1 MSYLKNKIKETL
13 KWKKNPKYVSEKLGI
28 PLKKYKELKKEIL
41 TERKRIKK
49 KAKFFETAEKSSQL
63 VESIELETSNI
74 LTRQIVFSL
83 VGLIVFFLTTYLSI
97 ENLYNLINSLF
108 LLSISVLFG
117 LLFTTPI
124 LGVRRWYDLEP
135 IGLPIFIQ
143 PSEFSKIILVLF
155 LAKIL
160 SQKSYKLI
168 ALLGVLINLLLI
180 FIQPDLGTTMLLLIV
195 TSFMFFMSDIKF
207 RSAVLGLLTLFLL
220 FFMLLEMNFLGDYQI
235 SRITDF
241 FSGDDFSQKQS
252 RLSISSG
259 GLFGTYFTNSLITE
273 VFVPVQTTDFIFSL
287 YSRNFGFFGGF
298 LLLSLWILFFFR
310 VNRII
315 KLTQIE
321 FEKYLLSGLLILL
334 GVQILINLLTILGFI
349 PLTGIPFPLLSLGG
363 SSIFSTAIIFGLINR
378 VFIENNIVV

>member
-1 MSYLKNKIKETL
+1 MINRKITILGPEGTNLYILLQFMIFSVISWFTL
-13 KWKKNPKYVSEKLGI
+13 
-28 PLKKYKELKKEIL
+28 
-41 TERKRIKK
+41 
-49 KAKFFETAEKSSQL
+49 FSS
-63 VESIELETSNI
+63 VESIEFETSNI

-97 ENLYNLINSLF
+97 DNLYNLINPLF

-124 LGVRRWYDLEP
+124 LGVRRWYDLESV
-135 IGLPIFIQ
+135 GLPIFIQ
-143 PSEFSKIILVLF
+143 PSEFSKIVLVLF
-155 LAKIL
+155 IAKIL
-160 SQKSYKLI
+160 SQKSYKLFAI
-168 ALLGVLINLLLI
+168 SGVLINLFLI
-180 FIQPDLGTTMLLLIV
+180 FIQPDFGTTMLLLIV
-195 TSFMFFMSDIKF
+195 TSLMFFVSDIKI
-207 RSAVLGLLTLFLL
+207 RIAVLGLLVLFLS
-220 FFMLLEMNFLGDYQI
+220 FFILLEFNLLGNYQI

-241 FSGDDFSQKQS
+241 FSGDDFSQRQS

-259 GLFGTYFTNSLITE
+259 GLLGTYFSESQINE

-287 YSRNFGFFGGF
+287 YSRNFGFVGGL

-310 VNRII
+310 VNTII

-334 GVQILINLLTILGFI
+334 GVQIFINLFTILGFI

-363 SSIFSTAIIFGLINR
+363 SSIFSNAIIFGIINR

>member
-1 MSYLKNKIKETL
+1 MINRKITL
-13 KWKKNPKYVSEKLGI
+13 LG
-28 PLKKYKELKKEIL
+28 PEGTNLYIL
-41 TERKRIKK
+41 LQFMLFSVISWFTL
-49 KAKFFETAEKSSQL
+49 FSSI
-63 VESIELETSNI
+63 ESIEFEASNI
-74 LTRQIVFSL
+74 LTRQIIFSL
-83 VGLIVFFLTTYLSI
+83 IGIIVFFLTTYLSI

-135 IGLPIFIQ
+135 VGLPIFIQ
-143 PSEFSKIILVLF
+143 PSEFSKIVLVLF
-155 LAKIL
+155 VAKIL
-160 SQKSYKLI
+160 SQKSYKLLAI
-168 ALLGVLINLLLI
+168 SGILVNLFLI
-180 FIQPDLGTTMLLLIV
+180 FIQPDFGTTMLLLVV
-195 TSFMFFMSDIKF
+195 TSLMLFVSDIKL
-207 RSAVLGLLTLFLL
+207 RSAVLGLLVFFLS
-220 FFMLLEMNFLGDYQI
+220 FFILLEFNLLGDYQI

-241 FSGDDFSQKQS
+241 FTGEDFSQKQS

-259 GLFGTYFTNSLITE
+259 GLFGTYFTESQITE

-287 YSRNFGFFGGF
+287 YSRNFGFFGG
-298 LLLSLWILFFFR
+298 LLLITLWIVFFFR

-334 GVQILINLLTILGFI
+334 GVQIFINLFTILGFI

>member
-1 MSYLKNKIKETL
+1 MINRKITILGPEGTNLYILLQFMLFSVISWFTL
-13 KWKKNPKYVSEKLGI
+13 
-28 PLKKYKELKKEIL
+28 
-41 TERKRIKK
+41 
-49 KAKFFETAEKSSQL
+49 FSS
-63 VESIELETSNI
+63 VESIEFEASNI
-74 LTRQIVFSL
+74 LTRQIIFSL
-83 VGLIVFFLTTYLSI
+83 IGIIVFFLTTYLSI
-97 ENLYNLINSLF
+97 ENLFNLINSLF

-143 PSEFSKIILVLF
+143 PSEFSKIVLVLF
-155 LAKIL
+155 VAKIL
-160 SQKSYKLI
+160 SQKSYKLLAI
-168 ALLGVLINLLLI
+168 LGVLVNLFLI
-180 FIQPDLGTTMLLLIV
+180 FIQPDFGTTMLLLVV
-195 TSFMFFMSDIKF
+195 TSLMFFISDIKL
-207 RSAVLGLLTLFLL
+207 RIAVLGLLVFFLS
-220 FFMLLEMNFLGDYQI
+220 FFILLEFNLLGDYQI

-241 FSGDDFSQKQS
+241 FTGDDFSQNQS

-259 GLFGTYFTNSLITE
+259 GLFGTYFTESQITE

-287 YSRNFGFFGGF
+287 YSRNFGFFGG
-298 LLLSLWILFFFR
+298 LLLITLWIVFFFR

-334 GVQILINLLTILGFI
+334 GVQIFINLFTILGFI

>member
-1 MSYLKNKIKETL
+1 MINRKITILGPEGTNLYILLQFMLFSVISWFTL
-13 KWKKNPKYVSEKLGI
+13 
-28 PLKKYKELKKEIL
+28 
-41 TERKRIKK
+41 
-49 KAKFFETAEKSSQL
+49 FSSI
-63 VESIELETSNI
+63 ESIEFTTNNI

-108 LLSISVLFG
+108 FLSISVLLG

-135 IGLPIFIQ
+135 LGLPIFIQ

-155 LAKIL
+155 IAKML
-160 SQKSYKLI
+160 SQKANKLFAI
-168 ALLGVLINLLLI
+168 SGVLISMFLI

-195 TSFMFFMSDIKF
+195 ASLMLFVSDIKL
-207 RSAVLGLLTLFLL
+207 RSADVGLLVLFLS
-220 FFMLLEMNFLGDYQI
+220 FFILLEFNFFGDYQI

-241 FSGDDFSQKQS
+241 FSGDDFSQNQS

-259 GLFGTYFTNSLITE
+259 GLFGTYFTESKIIE

-287 YSRNFGFFGGF
+287 YSRNFGFFGG
-298 LLLSLWILFFFR
+298 LLLIALWIVFFFR

-315 KLTQIE
+315 KRTQIE

-334 GVQILINLLTILGFI
+334 GVQIFINLLTILGFI
-349 PLTGIPFPLLSLGG
+349 PLTGIAFPLLSLGG

>member
-1 MSYLKNKIKETL
+1 MINRKITILGPEGTNLYILLQFMIFSVISWFTL
-13 KWKKNPKYVSEKLGI
+13 
-28 PLKKYKELKKEIL
+28 
-41 TERKRIKK
+41 
-49 KAKFFETAEKSSQL
+49 FSS

-135 IGLPIFIQ
+135 VGLPIFIQ
-143 PSEFSKIILVLF
+143 PSEFSKIVLVLF
-155 LAKIL
+155 IAKIL
-160 SQKSYKLI
+160 SQKSYKLL
-168 ALLGVLINLLLI
+168 AVSGVLINLFLI
-180 FIQPDLGTTMLLLIV
+180 FIQPDFGTTMLLLIV
-195 TSFMFFMSDIKF
+195 TSLMFFVSDIKL
-207 RSAVLGLLTLFLL
+207 RTAVLGLLVFFLS
-220 FFMLLEMNFLGDYQI
+220 FFILLEFNLLGEYQI
-235 SRITDF
+235 SRITD
-241 FSGDDFSQKQS
+241 
-252 RLSISSG
+252 RLSSSSG
-259 GLFGTYFTNSLITE
+259 GLFGTYFSEAQINE

-287 YSRNFGFFGGF
+287 YSRNFGFFGGLF
-298 LLLSLWILFFFR
+298 LLSLWIVFFFR

-334 GVQILINLLTILGFI
+334 GAQIFINLFTILGFI
-349 PLTGIPFPLLSLGG
+349 PLTGIAFPLLSLGG
-363 SSIFSTAIIFGLINR
+363 SSIFSTAIIFGLVNR

>member
-1 MSYLKNKIKETL
+1 MINRKITILGPEGTNLYILLQFMLFSVISWFTL
-13 KWKKNPKYVSEKLGI
+13 
-28 PLKKYKELKKEIL
+28 
-41 TERKRIKK
+41 
-49 KAKFFETAEKSSQL
+49 FSSI
-63 VESIELETSNI
+63 ESIEFETSNI

-97 ENLYNLINSLF
+97 DNLYNLVNSLF
-108 LLSISVLFG
+108 FFSISVLIG

-135 IGLPIFIQ
+135 VGLPIFIQ

-155 LAKIL
+155 IAKIL

-168 ALLGVLINLLLI
+168 GILGVLVNLFLI
-180 FIQPDLGTTMLLLIV
+180 FIQPDLGTTILLLVV
-195 TSFMFFMSDIKF
+195 TSLMFFVSDIKL
-207 RSAVLGLLTLFLL
+207 RSAVLGLLL
-220 FFMLLEMNFLGDYQI
+220 FFILFFVLLEFNFIGDYQI

-241 FSGDDFSQKQS
+241 FSGDDFSQNQS

-259 GLFGTYFTNSLITE
+259 GLFGTYFTELQITK

-287 YSRNFGFFGGF
+287 YARNFGFFGGL
-298 LLLSLWILFFFR
+298 LLLSLWIVFFFR

-315 KLTQIE
+315 NRTQIE

-334 GVQILINLLTILGFI
+334 GVQIFINLLTILGFI

>member
-1 MSYLKNKIKETL
+1 MINRKITL
-13 KWKKNPKYVSEKLGI
+13 LG
-28 PLKKYKELKKEIL
+28 PEGTNLYIL
-41 TERKRIKK
+41 LQFMLFSIISWFTL
-49 KAKFFETAEKSSQL
+49 FSSI
-63 VESIELETSNI
+63 ESIEFEASNI
-74 LTRQIVFSL
+74 LTRQIIFSL
-83 VGLIVFFLTTYLSI
+83 IGIIVFFLTTYLSI

-135 IGLPIFIQ
+135 VGLPIFIQ
-143 PSEFSKIILVLF
+143 PSEFSKIVLVLF
-155 LAKIL
+155 VAKIL
-160 SQKSYKLI
+160 SQKSYKLLAI
-168 ALLGVLINLLLI
+168 SGILVNLFLI
-180 FIQPDLGTTMLLLIV
+180 FIQPDFGTTMLLLVV
-195 TSFMFFMSDIKF
+195 TSLMLFVSDIKL
-207 RSAVLGLLTLFLL
+207 RSAVLGLLVFFLS
-220 FFMLLEMNFLGDYQI
+220 FFILLEFNLLGDYQI

-241 FSGDDFSQKQS
+241 FTGEDFSQKQS

-259 GLFGTYFTNSLITE
+259 GLFGTYFTESQITE

-287 YSRNFGFFGGF
+287 YSRNFGFFGG
-298 LLLSLWILFFFR
+298 LLLIALWIVFFFR

-334 GVQILINLLTILGFI
+334 GVQIFINLLTILGFI

>member
-1 MSYLKNKIKETL
+1 MINRKITILGPEGTNLYILLQFMLFSVISWFTL
-13 KWKKNPKYVSEKLGI
+13 
-28 PLKKYKELKKEIL
+28 
-41 TERKRIKK
+41 
-49 KAKFFETAEKSSQL
+49 FSSI
-63 VESIELETSNI
+63 ESIEFTTNNI

-108 LLSISVLFG
+108 FLSISVLLG

-135 IGLPIFIQ
+135 LGLPIFIQ

-155 LAKIL
+155 IAKML
-160 SQKSYKLI
+160 SQKANKLLAI
-168 ALLGVLINLLLI
+168 SGVLISMFLI
-180 FIQPDLGTTMLLLIV
+180 FIQPDLGTTILLLIV
-195 TSFMFFMSDIKF
+195 TSLMFFVSDIKL
-207 RSAVLGLLTLFLL
+207 RSAVLGLLVLFLS
-220 FFMLLEMNFLGDYQI
+220 FFILLEFNFFGDYQI

-241 FSGDDFSQKQS
+241 FSGDDFSQNQS

-259 GLFGTYFTNSLITE
+259 GLFGTYFTESKIIE

-287 YSRNFGFFGGF
+287 YSRNFGFFGG
-298 LLLSLWILFFFR
+298 LLLIALWIVFFFR

-315 KLTQIE
+315 KRTQIE

-334 GVQILINLLTILGFI
+334 GVQILINLFTILGFI

>member
-1 MSYLKNKIKETL
+1 MINRKITILGPEGTNLYILLQFMIFSIISWFTL
-13 KWKKNPKYVSEKLGI
+13 
-28 PLKKYKELKKEIL
+28 
-41 TERKRIKK
+41 
-49 KAKFFETAEKSSQL
+49 FSSI
-63 VESIELETSNI
+63 ESIEFEASNI

-108 LLSISVLFG
+108 LLSISVLIG

-135 IGLPIFIQ
+135 VGLPIFIQ
-143 PSEFSKIILVLF
+143 PSEFSKIVLVLF
-155 LAKIL
+155 IAKVL
-160 SQKSYKLI
+160 SQKSNKLI
-168 ALLGVLINLLLI
+168 AISGVLINLFLI
-180 FIQPDLGTTMLLLIV
+180 FIQPDFGTTMLLLIV
-195 TSFMFFMSDIKF
+195 TSLMFFVSNIKL
-207 RSAVLGLLTLFLL
+207 RIAVSGLLIFFLS
-220 FFMLLEMNFLGDYQI
+220 FFILLEFNLLGDYQI

-241 FSGDDFSQKQS
+241 FSGEDFSQRQS

-259 GLFGTYFTNSLITE
+259 GLFGTYFSESQISE

-287 YSRNFGFFGGF
+287 FSRNFGFFGG
-298 LLLSLWILFFFR
+298 LLLISLWILFFFR

-315 KLTQIE
+315 KRTEIE

-334 GVQILINLLTILGFI
+334 GAQIFINLFTILGFI

>member
-1 MSYLKNKIKETL
+1 MINRKITILGPEGTNLYILLQFMLFSVISWFTL
-13 KWKKNPKYVSEKLGI
+13 
-28 PLKKYKELKKEIL
+28 
-41 TERKRIKK
+41 
-49 KAKFFETAEKSSQL
+49 FSSI
-63 VESIELETSNI
+63 ESIEFTTNNI

-108 LLSISVLFG
+108 FLSISVLLG

-135 IGLPIFIQ
+135 LGLPIFIQ

-155 LAKIL
+155 IAKML
-160 SQKSYKLI
+160 SQKANKLFAI
-168 ALLGVLINLLLI
+168 SGVLISMFLI

-195 TSFMFFMSDIKF
+195 TSLMFFVSDIKL
-207 RSAVLGLLTLFLL
+207 RSAVVGLLVLFLS
-220 FFMLLEMNFLGDYQI
+220 FFILLEFNFFGDYQI

-241 FSGDDFSQKQS
+241 FSGDDFSQNQS

-259 GLFGTYFTNSLITE
+259 GLFGTYFTESKIIE

-287 YSRNFGFFGGF
+287 YSRNFGFFGG
-298 LLLSLWILFFFR
+298 LLLIALWIVFFFR

-315 KLTQIE
+315 KRTQIE

-334 GVQILINLLTILGFI
+334 GVQILINLFTILGFI

>member
-1 MSYLKNKIKETL
+1 MINRKITILGPEGTNLYILLQFMIFSIISWFTL
-13 KWKKNPKYVSEKLGI
+13 
-28 PLKKYKELKKEIL
+28 
-41 TERKRIKK
+41 
-49 KAKFFETAEKSSQL
+49 FSSI
-63 VESIELETSNI
+63 ESIEFETSNI

-83 VGLIVFFLTTYLSI
+83 VGLIVFFVTTYLSI

-108 LLSISVLFG
+108 LLSISVLIG

-124 LGVRRWYDLEP
+124 LGVRRWYNLEP
-135 IGLPIFIQ
+135 VGLPIFIQ
-143 PSEFSKIILVLF
+143 PSEFSKIVLVLF
-155 LAKIL
+155 IAKVL
-160 SQKSYKLI
+160 SQKSNKLI
-168 ALLGVLINLLLI
+168 AISGVLINLFLI

-195 TSFMFFMSDIKF
+195 TSLMFFVSNIKL
-207 RSAVLGLLTLFLL
+207 RIAVSGLLIFFLS
-220 FFMLLEMNFLGDYQI
+220 FFILLEFNLLGDYQI

-241 FSGDDFSQKQS
+241 FSGEDFSQRQS

-259 GLFGTYFTNSLITE
+259 GLFGTYFSESQISE

-287 YSRNFGFFGGF
+287 FSRNFGFFGG
-298 LLLSLWILFFFR
+298 LLLVSLWIVFFFR

-315 KLTQIE
+315 KRTEIE

-334 GVQILINLLTILGFI
+334 GAQIFINLFTILGFI

>member
-1 MSYLKNKIKETL
+1 MINRKITILGPEGTNLYILLQFMIFSIISWFTL
-13 KWKKNPKYVSEKLGI
+13 
-28 PLKKYKELKKEIL
+28 
-41 TERKRIKK
+41 
-49 KAKFFETAEKSSQL
+49 FSSI
-63 VESIELETSNI
+63 ESIEFETSNI

-83 VGLIVFFLTTYLSI
+83 VGLIVFFVTTYLSI

-108 LLSISVLFG
+108 LLSISVLIG

-135 IGLPIFIQ
+135 VGLPIFIQ
-143 PSEFSKIILVLF
+143 PSEFSKIVLVLF
-155 LAKIL
+155 IAKVL
-160 SQKSYKLI
+160 SQKSNKLI
-168 ALLGVLINLLLI
+168 AISGVLINLFLI
-180 FIQPDLGTTMLLLIV
+180 FIQPDFGTTMLLLIV
-195 TSFMFFMSDIKF
+195 TSLMFFVSNIKL
-207 RSAVLGLLTLFLL
+207 RIAVSGLLIFFLS
-220 FFMLLEMNFLGDYQI
+220 FFILLEFNLLGDYQI

-241 FSGDDFSQKQS
+241 FSGEDFSQRQS

-259 GLFGTYFTNSLITE
+259 GLFGTYFSESQISE

-287 YSRNFGFFGGF
+287 FSRNFGFFGG
-298 LLLSLWILFFFR
+298 LLLVSLWIVFFFR

-315 KLTQIE
+315 KRTEIE

-334 GVQILINLLTILGFI
+334 GAQIFINLFTILGFI

>member
-1 MSYLKNKIKETL
+1 MINRKITILGPEGTNLYILFQFMLFSVISWFTL
-13 KWKKNPKYVSEKLGI
+13 
-28 PLKKYKELKKEIL
+28 
-41 TERKRIKK
+41 
-49 KAKFFETAEKSSQL
+49 FSSI
-63 VESIELETSNI
+63 ESIEFTTNNI

-108 LLSISVLFG
+108 FLSISVLLG

-135 IGLPIFIQ
+135 LGLPIFIQ

-155 LAKIL
+155 IAKML
-160 SQKSYKLI
+160 SQKANKLLAI
-168 ALLGVLINLLLI
+168 SGVSISMFLI

-195 TSFMFFMSDIKF
+195 ASLMLFVSDIKL
-207 RSAVLGLLTLFLL
+207 RSAVVGLLVLFLS
-220 FFMLLEMNFLGDYQI
+220 FFILLEFNFFGDYQI

-241 FSGDDFSQKQS
+241 FSGDDFSQNQS

-259 GLFGTYFTNSLITE
+259 GLFGTYFTESKIIE

-287 YSRNFGFFGGF
+287 YSRNFGFFGG
-298 LLLSLWILFFFR
+298 LLLIALWIVFFFR

-315 KLTQIE
+315 KRTQIE

-334 GVQILINLLTILGFI
+334 GVQILINLFTILGFI

>member
-1 MSYLKNKIKETL
+1 MET
-13 KWKKNPKYVSEKLGI
+13 
-28 PLKKYKELKKEIL
+28 
-41 TERKRIKK
+41 
-49 KAKFFETAEKSSQL
+49 
-63 VESIELETSNI
+63 
-74 LTRQIVFSL
+74 
-83 VGLIVFFLTTYLSI
+83 
-97 ENLYNLINSLF
+97 
-108 LLSISVLFG
+108 
-117 LLFTTPI
+117 
-124 LGVRRWYDLEP
+124 

-160 SQKSYKLI
+160 SQKSFKLF
-168 ALLGVLINLLLI
+168 AMLGVLINLLLI

-259 GLFGTYFTNSLITE
+259 GLFGTYFTNSQITE

>member
-1 MSYLKNKIKETL
+1 MINRKITILGPEGTNLYILFQFMMFSVISWFTL
-13 KWKKNPKYVSEKLGI
+13 
-28 PLKKYKELKKEIL
+28 
-41 TERKRIKK
+41 
-49 KAKFFETAEKSSQL
+49 FSSI
-63 VESIELETSNI
+63 ESIEFETSNI

-83 VGLIVFFLTTYLSI
+83 IGIIVFFLTTYLSI

-108 LLSISVLFG
+108 FLSISVLLG

-135 IGLPIFIQ
+135 LGLPIFIQ

-155 LAKIL
+155 IAKML
-160 SQKSYKLI
+160 SQKANKLLAI
-168 ALLGVLINLLLI
+168 SGVLISMFLI

-195 TSFMFFMSDIKF
+195 ASLMLFVSDIKL
-207 RSAVLGLLTLFLL
+207 RSAVVGLLVLFLS
-220 FFMLLEMNFLGDYQI
+220 FFILLEFNFFGDYQI

-241 FSGDDFSQKQS
+241 FSGDDFSQNQS

-259 GLFGTYFTNSLITE
+259 GLFGTYFTESKIIE

-287 YSRNFGFFGGF
+287 YSRNFGFFGG
-298 LLLSLWILFFFR
+298 LLLIALWIVFFFR

-315 KLTQIE
+315 KRTQIE

-334 GVQILINLLTILGFI
+334 GVQILINLFTILGFI

>member
-1 MSYLKNKIKETL
+1 MINRKITL
-13 KWKKNPKYVSEKLGI
+13 LG
-28 PLKKYKELKKEIL
+28 PEGTNLYIL
-41 TERKRIKK
+41 LQFMLFSVISWFTL
-49 KAKFFETAEKSSQL
+49 FSS
-63 VESIELETSNI
+63 VESIEFEASNI
-74 LTRQIVFSL
+74 LTRQIIFSL
-83 VGLIVFFLTTYLSI
+83 IGIIVFFLTTYLSI
-97 ENLYNLINSLF
+97 ENLFNLINSLF

-135 IGLPIFIQ
+135 VGLPIFIQ
-143 PSEFSKIILVLF
+143 PSEFSKIVLVLF
-155 LAKIL
+155 VAKML
-160 SQKSYKLI
+160 SQKSYKLLAI
-168 ALLGVLINLLLI
+168 SGVLVNLFLI
-180 FIQPDLGTTMLLLIV
+180 FIQPDFGTTMLLLIV
-195 TSFMFFMSDIKF
+195 TSLMFFISDIKM
-207 RSAVLGLLTLFLL
+207 RSAVLGLLILFLS
-220 FFMLLEMNFLGDYQI
+220 FFILLEFNLLGDYQI

-241 FSGDDFSQKQS
+241 FTGDDFSQNQS

-259 GLFGTYFTNSLITE
+259 GLFGTYFTESQITE

-287 YSRNFGFFGGF
+287 YSRNFGFFGG
-298 LLLSLWILFFFR
+298 LLLITLWIVFFFR

-334 GVQILINLLTILGFI
+334 GVQIFINLFTILGFI

>member
-1 MSYLKNKIKETL
+1 MINRKITILGPEGTNLYILLQFMIFSIISWFTL
-13 KWKKNPKYVSEKLGI
+13 
-28 PLKKYKELKKEIL
+28 
-41 TERKRIKK
+41 
-49 KAKFFETAEKSSQL
+49 FSSI
-63 VESIELETSNI
+63 ESIEFETSNI

-83 VGLIVFFLTTYLSI
+83 VGLIVFFVTTYLSI

-108 LLSISVLFG
+108 LLSISVLIG

-124 LGVRRWYDLEP
+124 LGVRRWYNLEP
-135 IGLPIFIQ
+135 VGLPIFIQ
-143 PSEFSKIILVLF
+143 PSEFSKIVLVLF
-155 LAKIL
+155 IAKVL
-160 SQKSYKLI
+160 SQKSNKLI
-168 ALLGVLINLLLI
+168 AISGVLINLFLI
-180 FIQPDLGTTMLLLIV
+180 FIQPDFGTTMLLLIV
-195 TSFMFFMSDIKF
+195 TSLMFFVSNIKL
-207 RSAVLGLLTLFLL
+207 RIAVSGLLVFFLS
-220 FFMLLEMNFLGDYQI
+220 FFILLEFNLLGDYQI

-241 FSGDDFSQKQS
+241 FSGEDFSQRQS

-259 GLFGTYFTNSLITE
+259 GLFGTYFSESQISE

-287 YSRNFGFFGGF
+287 FSRNFGFFGG
-298 LLLSLWILFFFR
+298 LLLVSLWIVFFFR

-315 KLTQIE
+315 KRTEIE

-334 GVQILINLLTILGFI
+334 GAQIFINLFTILGSI

>member
-1 MSYLKNKIKETL
+1 MINRKITILGPEGTNLYILLQFMIFSVISWFTL
-13 KWKKNPKYVSEKLGI
+13 
-28 PLKKYKELKKEIL
+28 
-41 TERKRIKK
+41 
-49 KAKFFETAEKSSQL
+49 FSSI
-63 VESIELETSNI
+63 ESIEFETSNI

-83 VGLIVFFLTTYLSI
+83 VGLIVFFVTTYLSI

-108 LLSISVLFG
+108 LLSISVLIG

-124 LGVRRWYDLEP
+124 LGVRRWYNLEP
-135 IGLPIFIQ
+135 VGLPIFIQ
-143 PSEFSKIILVLF
+143 PSEFSKIVLVLF
-155 LAKIL
+155 IAKVL
-160 SQKSYKLI
+160 SQKSNKLI
-168 ALLGVLINLLLI
+168 AISGVLINLFLI
-180 FIQPDLGTTMLLLIV
+180 FIQPDFGTTMLLLIV
-195 TSFMFFMSDIKF
+195 TSLMFFVSDIKL
-207 RSAVLGLLTLFLL
+207 RIAVSGLLVFFLS
-220 FFMLLEMNFLGDYQI
+220 FFILLEFNLLGDYQI

-241 FSGDDFSQKQS
+241 FSGEDFSQRQS

-259 GLFGTYFTNSLITE
+259 GLFGTYFSESQISE

-287 YSRNFGFFGGF
+287 FSRNFGFFGG
-298 LLLSLWILFFFR
+298 LLLISLWIVFFFR

-315 KLTQIE
+315 KRTEIE

-334 GVQILINLLTILGFI
+334 GAQIFINLFTILGFI

>member
-1 MSYLKNKIKETL
+1 MINRKITILGPEGTNLYILLQFMIFSVISWFTL
-13 KWKKNPKYVSEKLGI
+13 
-28 PLKKYKELKKEIL
+28 
-41 TERKRIKK
+41 
-49 KAKFFETAEKSSQL
+49 FSSID
-63 VESIELETSNI
+63 SIEFETSNI

-108 LLSISVLFG
+108 LLSISVLIG

-135 IGLPIFIQ
+135 VGLPIFIQ
-143 PSEFSKIILVLF
+143 PSEFSKIVLVLF
-155 LAKIL
+155 IAKIL
-160 SQKSYKLI
+160 SQNSNKLI
-168 ALLGVLINLLLI
+168 AISGVLINLFLI
-180 FIQPDLGTTMLLLIV
+180 FIQPDFGTTMLLLIV
-195 TSFMFFMSDIKF
+195 TSLMFFVSDIKL
-207 RSAVLGLLTLFLL
+207 RIAVSGLLVFFLS
-220 FFMLLEMNFLGDYQI
+220 FFILLEFNLLGDYQI

-241 FSGDDFSQKQS
+241 FTGEDFSQRQS

-259 GLFGTYFTNSLITE
+259 GLFGTYFSESQISE

-287 YSRNFGFFGGF
+287 FSRNFGFFGG
-298 LLLSLWILFFFR
+298 LLLVSLWIVFFFR

-315 KLTQIE
+315 KRTEIE

-334 GVQILINLLTILGFI
+334 GAQIFINLFTILGFI

>member
-1 MSYLKNKIKETL
+1 
-13 KWKKNPKYVSEKLGI
+13 
-28 PLKKYKELKKEIL
+28 
-41 TERKRIKK
+41 
-49 KAKFFETAEKSSQL
+49 
-63 VESIELETSNI
+63 
-74 LTRQIVFSL
+74 
-83 VGLIVFFLTTYLSI
+83 
-97 ENLYNLINSLF
+97 
-108 LLSISVLFG
+108 
-117 LLFTTPI
+117 
-124 LGVRRWYDLEP
+124 
-135 IGLPIFIQ
+135 
-143 PSEFSKIILVLF
+143 
-155 LAKIL
+155 
-160 SQKSYKLI
+160 
-168 ALLGVLINLLLI
+168 
-180 FIQPDLGTTMLLLIV
+180 
-195 TSFMFFMSDIKF
+195 MFFMSDIKF

-259 GLFGTYFTNSLITE
+259 GLFGTYFTNSQITE

-334 GVQILINLLTILGFI
+334 GVQIFINLLTILGFI

>member
-1 MSYLKNKIKETL
+1 MINRKITILGPEGTNLYILLQFMIFSVISWFTL
-13 KWKKNPKYVSEKLGI
+13 
-28 PLKKYKELKKEIL
+28 
-41 TERKRIKK
+41 
-49 KAKFFETAEKSSQL
+49 FSS

-97 ENLYNLINSLF
+97 DNLYNLINPLF

-124 LGVRRWYDLEP
+124 LGVRRWYDLESV
-135 IGLPIFIQ
+135 GLPIFIQ
-143 PSEFSKIILVLF
+143 PSEFSKIVLVLF
-155 LAKIL
+155 IAKIL
-160 SQKSYKLI
+160 SQKSYKLLAI
-168 ALLGVLINLLLI
+168 SGVLINLFLI
-180 FIQPDLGTTMLLLIV
+180 FIQPDFGTTMLLLIV
-195 TSFMFFMSDIKF
+195 TSLMFFVSDIKI
-207 RSAVLGLLTLFLL
+207 RIAVLGLLVLFLS
-220 FFMLLEMNFLGDYQI
+220 FFILLEFNLLGNYQI

-241 FSGDDFSQKQS
+241 FSGDDFSQRQS

-259 GLFGTYFTNSLITE
+259 GLLGTYFSESQINE

-287 YSRNFGFFGGF
+287 YSRNFGFVGGL

-310 VNRII
+310 VNTII

-334 GVQILINLLTILGFI
+334 GVQIFINLFTILGFI

-363 SSIFSTAIIFGLINR
+363 SSIFSTAIIFGIINR

>member
-1 MSYLKNKIKETL
+1 MINRKITILGPEGTNLYILLQFMIFSIISWFTL
-13 KWKKNPKYVSEKLGI
+13 
-28 PLKKYKELKKEIL
+28 
-41 TERKRIKK
+41 
-49 KAKFFETAEKSSQL
+49 FSSI
-63 VESIELETSNI
+63 ESIEFETSNI

-83 VGLIVFFLTTYLSI
+83 VGLIVFFVTTYLSI

-108 LLSISVLFG
+108 LLSISVLIG

-124 LGVRRWYDLEP
+124 LGVRRWYNLEP
-135 IGLPIFIQ
+135 VGLPIFIQ
-143 PSEFSKIILVLF
+143 PSEFSKIVLVLF
-155 LAKIL
+155 IAKVL
-160 SQKSYKLI
+160 SQKSNKLI
-168 ALLGVLINLLLI
+168 AIAGVLINLFLI
-180 FIQPDLGTTMLLLIV
+180 FIQPDFGTTMLLLIV
-195 TSFMFFMSDIKF
+195 TSLMFFVSNIKL
-207 RSAVLGLLTLFLL
+207 RIAVSGLLVFFLS
-220 FFMLLEMNFLGDYQI
+220 FFILLEFNLLGDYQI

-241 FSGDDFSQKQS
+241 FSGEDFSQRQS

-259 GLFGTYFTNSLITE
+259 GLFGTYFSESQISE

-287 YSRNFGFFGGF
+287 FSRNFGFFGG
-298 LLLSLWILFFFR
+298 LLLVSLWIVFFFR

-315 KLTQIE
+315 KRTEIE

-334 GVQILINLLTILGFI
+334 GAQIFINLFTILGFI

>member
-1 MSYLKNKIKETL
+1 MINRKITL
-13 KWKKNPKYVSEKLGI
+13 LG
-28 PLKKYKELKKEIL
+28 PEGTNLYIL
-41 TERKRIKK
+41 LQFMIFSVISWFTL
-49 KAKFFETAEKSSQL
+49 FSSID
-63 VESIELETSNI
+63 SIEFETSNI

-108 LLSISVLFG
+108 LLSISVLIG

-135 IGLPIFIQ
+135 VGLPIFIQ
-143 PSEFSKIILVLF
+143 PSEFSKIVLVLF
-155 LAKIL
+155 IAKIL
-160 SQKSYKLI
+160 SQNSNKLI
-168 ALLGVLINLLLI
+168 AISGVLINLFLI
-180 FIQPDLGTTMLLLIV
+180 FIQPDFGTTMLLLIV
-195 TSFMFFMSDIKF
+195 TSLMFFVSDIKL
-207 RSAVLGLLTLFLL
+207 RIAVSGLLVFFLS
-220 FFMLLEMNFLGDYQI
+220 FFILLEFNLLGDYQI

-241 FSGDDFSQKQS
+241 FTGEDFSQRQS

-259 GLFGTYFTNSLITE
+259 GLFGTYFSESQISE

-287 YSRNFGFFGGF
+287 FSRNFGFFGG
-298 LLLSLWILFFFR
+298 LLLISLWIVFFFR

-315 KLTQIE
+315 KRTEIE

-334 GVQILINLLTILGFI
+334 GAQIFINLFTILGFI